1 MNRGFPTRILEAE
14 IIGVAEAIANLTE
27 LGAVDPVVKA
37 TLTLSESGFV
47 SISNAVAFGEI
58 KDDSISGGDFKK
70 QNSLHYSFILILG
83 KIKGLFVGSPSAEE
97 TSTES
102 IQDTPLREAR
112 FASATGPTSSDV
124 PESTPTGQTDKE
136 DKKKKVP
143 VDDTIALT
151 VNTKFTTIAPMT
163 VSEKQESRKQ

>member
-1 MNRGFPTRILEAE
+1 MTRGFPTRILEAE
-14 IIGVAEAIANLTE
+14 IVGVAEAIANLTE

-47 SISNAVAFGEI
+47 SVSNAVAFGEI
-58 KDDSISGGDFKK
+58 KDDSISGEGFFEKIFA
-70 QNSLHYSFILILG
+70 LFILILG
-83 KIKGLFVGSPSAEE
+83 KIKGLFVGSSSVEE

-102 IQDTPLREAR
+102 VENMPPRETESASTTGSTP
-112 FASATGPTSSDV
+112 SDV
-124 PESTPTGQTDKE
+124 PEFTPTGKTEKE
-136 DKKKKVP
+136 DKKKKVS

-163 VSEKQESRKQ
+163 ISEKQESRKQ